1 MVPATGNGWFSA
13 GDYFN
18 LDYGA
23 HSGAVNLNVIVSK
36 YWLVGSYHSNLG
48 SLFSNNANPSAESD
62 HFKLQGATVLTAG
75 LIK

>member
-13 GDYFN
+13 GNYFN

-23 HSGAVNLNVIVSK
+23 HSGAVNPNGIVSK

-48 SLFSNNANPSAESD
+48 SFFSNNANPNVEPD
-62 HFKLQGATVLTAG
+62 HFKLQSATVLTAG